1 MRVLNGTCP
10 PGYFS
15 RRRDATARNGQ
26 GPDRPVSARGKR
38 RLRAPAAFSAPA
50 YTAAR
55 SAGCNG
61 DLRRRWHRGY
71 RPSLREPHNRAAAVA
86 YRSLLFPCRKMP
98 VPQADPQVRS
108 PPATA
113 TSKGGMHWPST
124 TDAPGCDIQRCGN
137 REHAVIDPVGPI
149 PIFRMGSLRS
159 SCSAASNV
167 AADVRRHR
175 LPVLK
180 GGFLRQ
186 HRQRP

>member
-1 MRVLNGTCP
+1 M
-10 PGYFS
+10 
-15 RRRDATARNGQ
+15 TARSSG
-26 GPDRPVSARGKR
+26 GPGSFQWLESRAGANARP
-38 RLRAPAAFSAPA
+38 AFSAPA